1 MTLDEVNKECDRKE
15 AIGNTICIAM
25 WAIAIILGLCLHS
38 CKTVQPISTNTRNDS
53 VKIEYRLDSV
63 YLYERDSIYIDRYRS
78 NDTIYLTKEKWLI
91 RYKDKEVAVHDTIY
105 RDREQIEVV
114 QVKVTPKWAWW
125 SLIACIA
132 LVAGIVIR
140 IIIKIKTGR

>member
-1 MTLDEVNKECDRKE
+1 MIEQSKAYVGL
-15 AIGNTICIAM
+15 IG
-25 WAIAIILGLCLHS
+25 IILAVILAIFLSG
-38 CKTVQPISTNTRNDS
+38 CKSIQPISTNTRNDS
-53 VKIEYRLDSV
+53 VKIEYRYDSV

-105 RDREQIEVV
+105 RDRESRVV
-114 QVKVTPKWAWW
+114 EQVKVTPKWAWW

-132 LVAGIVIR
+132 LVAGIVAR
-140 IIIKIKTGR
+140 IVIKIKTGR